1 MTQFE
6 SRYDDFEKRGA
17 AAVFI
22 AAQKIDGLFKGKEH
36 VQKRKYPF
44 PVLFDETRAV
54 TRAYGVHHALG
65 IDAYNIAR
73 RATFVIAPDGKICSI
88 AVSPQQRE
96 APRLADIFAAIEA
109 CGKY

>member
-6 SRYDDFEKRGA
+6 SSYDEFTERGA
-17 AAVFI
+17 AVVFI

-36 VQKRKYPF
+36 VQKRNYPF
-44 PVLFDETRAV
+44 PLLFDEKRDV
-54 TRAYGVHHALG
+54 TRAYGVYQAFGL
-65 IDAYNIAR
+65 DTYNLAR
-73 RATFVIAPDGKICSI
+73 RSTFVVGPAGKICSI

-96 APRLADIFAAIEA
+96 GPRLEDVLAAIES